1 MGTTILA
8 LLGAFLLLLLSSL
21 VKEYIPTACC
31 LLALLFAASSVATLR
46 RGIEKS
52 KDECRGQRSIN
63 RACDERHKEA
73 VDKLEQEKLDLEQ
86 EKLDLAAEKP
96 CIRVHYE
103 QRDAIAECMVKQ
115 LKYTN
120 ADLTR
125 RVLRLLKR
133 DVQWQENVAD
143 LRRDMGILRSKAG
156 RCSDERIAWR
166 TDAVNYKRYWQ
177 NGKTKV

>member
-21 VKEYIPTACC
+21 AKEYIPTACC
-31 LLALLFAASSVATLR
+31 LLALLFAASSVAILR

-73 VDKLEQEKLDLEQ
+73 VDNLEQ
-86 EKLDLAAEKP
+86 EKLDLAVEKP
-96 CIRVHYE
+96 CLRVHYE
-103 QRDAIAECMVKQ
+103 QRDAITEGMVKQ
-115 LKYTN
+115 LKDTN

-125 RVLRLLKR
+125 RILRLLKR

-143 LRRDMGILRSKAG
+143 LRRDMEILRSKAG
-156 RCSDERIAWR
+156 RCNDERIAWR

-177 NGKTKV
+177 NGKTKI